1 MINTKPTPKHIE
13 SIKKYK
19 KILEKW
25 DMWDFAYYDGSE
37 YYFLNQ
43 YISYIKRISGYL
55 ILNSQGNAIPFSQAK
70 EYFRYLI
77 NYNTMLAQ
85 TISDILPQ
93 MKKNM
98 SPFQER
104 VQLLIKY
111 REAFNS
117 LTSVEAESAA
127 RIINETNKT
136 LEMPNLLNDIY
147 YTIGTYQ
154 QQITMEK
161 GYFDLELLKKIRS
174 TFNQYRE
181 VMYKYGMRERS
192 LNKDYD
198 IVVNSLKNLKGKIP
212 AKDRRNIKIL
222 LVSAK
227 QSNQGALE
235 KSMREFE
242 QDDNGNKV
250 FIDQT
255 RLKESLA
262 EKFKKDGLKY
272 FEEKMVIKLRNPK

>member
-13 SIKKYK
+13 NIKKYK
-19 KILEKW
+19 KFLEKW
-25 DMWDFAYYDGSE
+25 DMWDFAYFDGSE

-43 YISYIKRISGYL
+43 YRTSIKGISGYL
-55 ILNSQGNAIPFSQAK
+55 ILNSQGSAVPFSQAK

-104 VQLLIKY
+104 VQLLSKY
-111 REAFNS
+111 RGAFNN
-117 LTSVEAESAA
+117 LTTIEAASAD

-136 LEMPNLLNDIY
+136 LEMPSLLNDIY
-147 YTIGTYQ
+147 YSIGDYQ
-154 QQITMEK
+154 RKIMEEK
-161 GYFDLELLKKIRS
+161 GYFDLEILKKIRS
-174 TFNQYRE
+174 TFNKYRE
-181 VMYKYGMRERS
+181 VMYKYGIRERD
-192 LNKDYD
+192 LMKDYD
-198 IVVNSLKNLKGKIP
+198 TVVDCLDKLGAQIP
-212 AKDRRNIKIL
+212 VQDKRNIKKL
-222 LVSAK
+222 LIAAK

-242 QDDNGNKV
+242 LDEDGNEIT
-250 FIDQT
+250 IDPT
-255 RLKESLA
+255 RLSESLE
-262 EKFKKDGLKY
+262 EKFEKEGSKY
-272 FEEKMVIKLRNPK
+272 FNEKMVTKLRNPK